1 MYYPDLAALLR
12 DSRSA
17 RAYFLS
23 LPVAQQLQLHEHNAY
38 IHSAAQLRLRSGQV
52 EAHSRAVAL
61 SESLDFRF
69 TPRP

>member
-23 LPVAQQLQLHEHNAY
+23 LPMAQQLHEHNAY
-38 IHSAAQLRLRSGQV
+38 IHTAAQLRLCSGQV